1 MWDLIAIWFAEGVF
15 AGISSSALAMERA
28 SFSTVST
35 WEALNS
41 CPAELVNVL
50 WIMLNVNTL

>member
-1 MWDLIAIWFAEGVF
+1 MWDLVAIWFAEGVF

-35 WEALNS
+35 WEALNI
-41 CPAELVNVL
+41 ELPRL
-50 WIMLNVNTL
+50 